1 MMPVQPATACLG
13 GVAVEMAATG
23 LRRAFP
29 VPAPYQGLNPAESAA
44 PMDRDDNGAI
54 AMNVL
59 FNNPM
64 LYVIDYP
71 GHDALEILD
80 KRNGRM
86 GLLRGATAD
95 RMRDEFS
102 QFLMQEHDEEE
113 FENFIDS
120 YGAILDHPVSRH

>member
-1 MMPVQPATACLG
+1 
-13 GVAVEMAATG
+13 
-23 LRRAFP
+23 
-29 VPAPYQGLNPAESAA
+29 
-44 PMDRDDNGAI
+44 
-54 AMNVL
+54 MNVL

-95 RMRDEFS
+95 RMRGEFS
-102 QFLMQEHDEEE
+102 QFLALEHDEEE
-113 FENFIDS
+113 FGEFIDS
-120 YGAILDHPVSRH
+120 YEAILVQPVSRH